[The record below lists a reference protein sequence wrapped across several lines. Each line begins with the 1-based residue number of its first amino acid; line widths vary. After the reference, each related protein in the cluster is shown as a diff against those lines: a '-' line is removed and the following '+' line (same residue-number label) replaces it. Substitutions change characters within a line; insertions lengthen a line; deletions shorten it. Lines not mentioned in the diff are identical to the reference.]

1 MTLREQVAHATERL
15 VQAGVEGP
23 EAVADAELLARHVL
37 GWDRARYL
45 VRRRDAV
52 PDHFDGAYR
61 PLIDRRVRREPIS
74 LITKRREFWGLE
86 FEIKPGVLTP
96 RPETELI
103 IEASID
109 LIDTCIDAPLSVAD
123 IGTGSGCLAVALAT
137 TFRHATICAV
147 DMSAA
152 AVALARQNASA
163 HGVADRVSVVDAP
176 FSDWF
181 TRRAVERPN
190 KNFDLIV
197 ANLPYIP
204 TRDIQTLPPE
214 VRLYEPADALDG
226 GPDGLAPLR
235 LFLEVVP
242 PCLKSDGVL
251 IVEIGAGQDRGLTQA
266 VASTPGLC
274 LKEFRSDL
282 QGIRRA
288 AVIAPL
294 AKTPTKTRT

>member
-23 EAVADAELLARHVL
+23 EAVADAEVLARHVL

-86 FEIKPGVLTP
+86 FSIKPGVLTP

-103 IEASID
+103 VEASTD
-109 LIDTCIDAPLSVAD
+109 LLGARIDAPLSIAD
-123 IGTGSGCLAVALAT
+123 IGTGSGCLAVALAA
-137 TFRHATICAV
+137 TFRHATV
-147 DMSAA
+147 SALDTSPSA
-152 AVALARQNASA
+152 LTLARQNATA
-163 HGVADRVSVVDAP
+163 HGVAERVRVVDAS
-176 FSDWF
+176 FSGWL
-181 TRRAVERPN
+181 TRRAVERPDDR
-190 KNFDLIV
+190 FDLIV

-204 TRDIQTLPPE
+204 THDTETLPPE
-214 VRLYEPADALDG
+214 VRLYEPAAALDG

-235 LFLEVVP
+235 RLLDVAPACLE
-242 PCLKSDGVL
+242 SSGFL
-251 IVEIGAGQDRGLTQA
+251 IVEIGVRQARELTQA
-266 VASTPGLC
+266 VAAAPELC
-274 LKEFRSDL
+274 LRGFRTDL
-282 QGIRRA
+282 QGIPRTAIIVPVGDRA
-288 AVIAPL
+288 
-294 AKTPTKTRT
+294 